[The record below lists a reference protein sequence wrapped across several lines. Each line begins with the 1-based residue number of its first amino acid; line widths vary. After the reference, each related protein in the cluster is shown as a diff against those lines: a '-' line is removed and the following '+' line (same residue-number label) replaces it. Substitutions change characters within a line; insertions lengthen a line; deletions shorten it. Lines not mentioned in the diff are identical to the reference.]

1 MNIIGCV
8 VAIVMNVINYCIP
21 SVLPLVNQ
29 MEVGIQG
36 AADTTIE
43 NCESSSRTDYSYRS
57 IVTLFLCI
65 YPLIVSKTY
74 FSSGSLTSLF
84 RKPLTICLVV
94 ISASPFP
101 QCCVFTTYS

>member
-21 SVLPLVNQ
+21 TVLQLVNQ

-43 NCESSSRTDYSYRS
+43 NSES
-57 IVTLFLCI
+57 
-65 YPLIVSKTY
+65 
-74 FSSGSLTSLF
+74 
-84 RKPLTICLVV
+84 
-94 ISASPFP
+94 
-101 QCCVFTTYS
+101 